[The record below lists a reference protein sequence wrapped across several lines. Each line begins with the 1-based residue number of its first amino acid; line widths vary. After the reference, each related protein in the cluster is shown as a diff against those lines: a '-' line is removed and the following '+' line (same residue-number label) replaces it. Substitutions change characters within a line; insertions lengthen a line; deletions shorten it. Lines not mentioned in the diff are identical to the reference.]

1 MVGRKKIYKDQR
13 VNKPNNSSGSSP
25 RAEVRK
31 AIAGMGGRIE
41 TGYYVHWTKQALASG
56 GGKANAIITRW
67 AEAPVTAA
75 PVELPVSVKAPLTN
89 RQWFKY
95 AGQQS
100 IWQSGTASGPVV
112 ASQVMPDGSTLST
125 LTSYTAKGRVAS
137 VADSQGRQTIYEYHA
152 NGDDLHRVRHVA
164 AGQDDVLLVLDG
176 YAAGQPTAVTGAD
189 GALTTLGYNVRGQL
203 IAVVNPLSQN
213 TSLTYEENAVSPAF
227 GRRKTVTAAVGTPLA
242 STTTFDYDAYGRLAT
257 VTDPETDMVTFAYD
271 AISGDP
277 LKTLDRMTMTTGP
290 DGSGAWVLWDKVD
303 AAEQHEFHPG
313 AADRVTIFTRDAN
326 RKVTDVEQPS
336 GKHVGYVQGNCCGSI
351 DTLVDSAGNQ
361 THWQYDVLGR
371 VAAKWLRWGQPGEV
385 QVQTLG
391 YDAVGRPTSIQDARG
406 NAKTFGYDAEGR
418 LSAIQYAVN
427 AANTRPTSDVAL
439 SYEPVYGRLATVSDG
454 TGVTSYG
461 YVPINA
467 ADGVFGDGALATESK
482 SVGAGV
488 QFTHSYSYDALGRTI
503 TGPRQTSAQWDALG
517 RLTGATSGLGAFTF
531 GYQGNSGRLATVD
544 AALTDATVAFNTG
557 FTYQGAAEG
566 RRLNGIV
573 HQVGFAPAD
582 WRVLS
587 QHHFGYDAFGRLS
600 TWQKSWRDW
609 ATAMQTGTWALTHD
623 TDDQLTG
630 VAETD
635 AAATPTGSFAYGYD
649 LAGNRTTAD
658 RTTPAG
664 GTVNRQWTPNGLNQ
678 LTAQSAGPEAGA
690 YTHDADGN
698 LLADN
703 TRTYQWDA
711 ENRLVGVTGPF
722 GTVTWAYD
730 AFSRRVKQHD
740 TAPAG
745 PEIVRD
751 LIWEG
756 LSIIESRDQATGE
769 IRRYYGNG
777 EEREL
782 AATITRLHYTTDHLG
797 SIRELTDATGTIR
810 ARYDY
815 DPYGN
820 VTKLSGDL
828 DSDFGFTGH
837 YYHAASGLHLA
848 PYRGYDPRLG
858 RWLSRDPI
866 DEEGGINL
874 YGYVSNNP
882 INATDPL
889 GLTDFFENVWAYSG
903 EPLMRNL
910 FGPEGLITSG
920 MDAVLNGP
928 ENIARGLGCSPSA
941 ATGIAMAVPL
951 PGGKLKAG
959 KVVIGE
965 TMDRVI
971 PMAKN
976 LGADWYKAR
985 GTNAAN
991 FLRNNMQS
999 LRRQMKKGKEICD
1012 AGLDKLRKSRSPNY
1026 KAEKELLEKHN
1037 YPTTPIE

>member
-1 MVGRKKIYKDQR
+1 
-13 VNKPNNSSGSSP
+13 
-25 RAEVRK
+25 
-31 AIAGMGGRIE
+31 
-41 TGYYVHWTKQALASG
+41 
-56 GGKANAIITRW
+56 
-67 AEAPVTAA
+67 
-75 PVELPVSVKAPLTN
+75 
-89 RQWFKY
+89 
-95 AGQQS
+95 
-100 IWQSGTASGPVV
+100 
-112 ASQVMPDGSTLST
+112 
-125 LTSYTAKGRVAS
+125 
-137 VADSQGRQTIYEYHA
+137 
-152 NGDDLHRVRHVA
+152 
-164 AGQDDVLLVLDG
+164 
-176 YAAGQPTAVTGAD
+176 
-189 GALTTLGYNVRGQL
+189 
-203 IAVVNPLSQN
+203 
-213 TSLTYEENAVSPAF
+213 
-227 GRRKTVTAAVGTPLA
+227 
-242 STTTFDYDAYGRLAT
+242 
-257 VTDPETDMVTFAYD
+257 
-271 AISGDP
+271 
-277 LKTLDRMTMTTGP
+277 MTTGP
-290 DGSGAWVLWDKVD
+290 DGSGAWVLWDKLDV
-303 AAEQHEFHPG
+303 AEQHEFHPG

-391 YDAVGRPTSIQDARG
+391 YDAVGRPTAIQDARG

-461 YVPINA
+461 YVPFNA

-488 QFTHSYSYDALGRTI
+488 QFTHSYSYDALGRTL

-517 RLTGATSGLGAFTF
+517 RLTGAASGLGAFTF

-557 FTYQGAAEG
+557 FTYQGAAQG
-566 RRLNGIV
+566 RRLTDIV

-587 QHHFGYDAFGRLS
+587 QHNYGYDALGRLS

-630 VAETD
+630 IAETD

-690 YTHDADGN
+690 YTHDLDGN

-722 GTVTWAYD
+722 GTVTWEYD

-756 LSIIESRDQATGE
+756 LSIIESRNQATGE

-782 AATITRLHYTTDHLG
+782 AAAVTRLFYTTDHLG

-820 VTKLSGDL
+820 VSKLSGNL
-828 DSDFGFTGH
+828 DTDFAYTGH

-848 PYRGYDPRLG
+848 PYRGYNPKFG

-866 DEEGGINL
+866 GEEGGINL
-874 YGYVSNNP
+874 YGYVGNRP
-882 INATDPL
+882 TMLIDPL
-889 GLTDFFENVWAYSG
+889 GLIDVDVVIWRAKLSSG
-903 EPLMRNL
+903 SVGHVMVISSNSDEVHLSQYPHKPGERTLAHGPNTTFTCPQTMTAQGRQPTHIFRIHLPNDAGFLLAAKTFRGLPYWDAFPNRKKGETHCEDAAADALMAGGFPKFYGGAGLPGALADTISRYANHPK
-910 FGPEGLITSG
+910 FGP
-920 MDAVLNGP
+920 M
-928 ENIARGLGCSPSA
+928 
-941 ATGIAMAVPL
+941 
-951 PGGKLKAG
+951 
-959 KVVIGE
+959 
-965 TMDRVI
+965 
-971 PMAKN
+971 
-976 LGADWYKAR
+976 
-985 GTNAAN
+985 
-991 FLRNNMQS
+991 
-999 LRRQMKKGKEICD
+999 
-1012 AGLDKLRKSRSPNY
+1012 LRKMDVSITEVQRTLP
-1026 KAEKELLEKHN
+1026 K
-1037 YPTTPIE
+1037 